1 MPTLPRVGT
10 ANLYH
15 FLALCLLCKEWIR
28 QNPHFLIVPCLH
40 CKEWIRPIQSQE
52 TSTAPSLSGEWMRHF
67 LNHYRLAPRPPFQT
81 RVDAACSSQGQ
92 FDTASFC
99 EAVYLNICQF
109 VPSSVGGSRLFEHLL
124 STTPVCKE
132 GCGRLIIIIA
142 ESTFCTFCTFCTVR
156 QRVRSEYHRQEITS
170 YASVRSRYASLSDLR
185 SWPKPQKGSNHSG
198 TLAKI

>member
-1 MPTLPRVGT
+1 MSIRRETNYCQTIYHIVSFFSTVPTLPRVGT

-142 ESTFCTFCTFCTVR
+142 ESTFCPVELLGKESDQNITVR
-156 QRVRSEYHRQEITS
+156 KLHLTRQLGLGT
-170 YASVRSRYASLSDLR
+170 RASL
-185 SWPKPQKGSNHSG
+185 
-198 TLAKI
+198 T